1 MNLRRGAFSLIELT
15 VVLLILGIGAA
26 AAALRIQGPMRNARL
41 DDVVDQVRQFDHV
54 TRQWAVAHNRSAR
67 LVVDVS
73 TGRLSRT
80 DAEGR
85 ELGSEPLTLPDNVAI
100 AELHVRGRR
109 MGVGQVSVSRSQAG
123 RTPTYGIVL
132 EEDGGRR
139 RWLIFA
145 GLTGEFTETDDP
157 EVLEAILAAAGPRR
171 DAR

>member
-1 MNLRRGAFSLIELT
+1 MSLRRNAFSLIELT

-26 AAALRIQGPMRNARL
+26 AAALRIAGPMRNART

-54 TRQWAVAHNRSAR
+54 TRQWALAHNRPAR
-67 LVVDVS
+67 LVVDLS

-85 ELGSEPLTLPDNVAI
+85 ELGSEPLALPGNVAI

-109 MGVGQVSVSRSQAG
+109 MGVGQVSISCSPAG

-132 EEDGGRR
+132 EETGGRR
-139 RWLIFA
+139 RRLIFA
-145 GLTGEFTETDDP
+145 GLTGEFTEIDDP
-157 EVLEAILAAAGPRR
+157 EVFGAILAAAGSRR
-171 DAR
+171 NAR